1 MNFIK
6 CHKCGREEPA
16 FDYAHICGPVEIKQ
30 TNKRIELTR
39 PDGTSYL
46 TLRKDSRLAYIQ
58 IHDYDYFG
66 DPVEFNFDVRTIPML
81 IDGLN
86 QLLEEQ

>member
-1 MNFIK
+1 MN
-6 CHKCGREEPA
+6 E
-16 FDYAHICGPVEIKQ
+16 
-30 TNKRIELTR
+30 RIQLTR
-39 PDGTSYL
+39 PDGTPYL

-66 DPVEFNFDVRTIPML
+66 NPVEFNFDVRAIPML

-86 QLLEEQ
+86 KLKEENERTNS

>member
-1 MNFIK
+1 M
-6 CHKCGREEPA
+6 
-16 FDYAHICGPVEIKQ
+16 
-30 TNKRIELTR
+30 NKRIEIVR
-39 PDGTSYL
+39 PNGTPYL
-46 TLRKDSRLAYIQ
+46 TLRKDNRLAYIQ